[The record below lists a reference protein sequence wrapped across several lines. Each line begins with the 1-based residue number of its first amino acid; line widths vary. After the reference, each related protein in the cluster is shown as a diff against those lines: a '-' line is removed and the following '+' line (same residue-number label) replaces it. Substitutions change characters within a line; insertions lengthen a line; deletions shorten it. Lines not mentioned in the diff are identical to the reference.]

1 MAARS
6 MTEVLVLGAGRVG
19 SAVARDL
26 ARDPSFTVA
35 AADLSDPALAKL
47 AADGI
52 ATHLVDLTDPD
63 ALHALVRGF
72 DLVVGAVPGP
82 IGFEVLRHLL
92 ESGRDVVDISFFPE
106 DPFTLDELARS
117 RGVRAVVDAGV
128 APGLSNLVLGYLDAV
143 MEGASES
150 FSCQVGGLPVRRDSA
165 WEYRALFSPT
175 DVIAEYVRPAR
186 LRRGGQDLILPALDE
201 VETVH
206 VGGVGPLEAF
216 LTDGLRTLLR
226 TLDTPSMVEKT
237 LRYPG
242 HAAKARAL
250 RDSGFFGT
258 TPVTLNGVTV
268 RPLDLT
274 SRLLE
279 EAWKLRDGEADLT
292 LMRMEVVGLEGGERV
307 RHVVELVD
315 RYDSASGVSSMA
327 RTTGYTCTAI
337 VRWLA
342 RGGWQ
347 RSGIL
352 PPELLGRDPACF
364 DFVVN
369 GLEERGIH
377 LQRSREPAAP

>member
-1 MAARS
+1 

-35 AADLSDPALAKL
+35 AADLCDRALAKL

-82 IGFEVLRHLL
+82 IGFGVLRQLL

-226 TLDTPSMVEKT
+226 SLDTPSMVEKT

-258 TPVTLNGVTV
+258 TPVILNGVSV

-307 RHVVELVD
+307 RHVIELVD
-315 RYDSASGVSSMA
+315 RYDRASGVSSMA

-364 DFVVN
+364 DFVVAC
-369 GLEERGIH
+369 LEERGIH
-377 LQRSREPAAP
+377 LQRSREPAAPEPTP